1 MRISRLI
8 IVPSLVLGAL
18 AQYGGGSPSSSTT
31 STQSPTS
38 TSSTP
43 GVQTVTLGD
52 DNKLA
57 FSPDSI
63 KADVGSTI
71 EFQFYPPI
79 HSVTQSSFN
88 SPCAPLANGAGF
100 WSGAITTTGDGTN
113 ANVFTLVINDTN
125 PIWFYCATI
134 GHCESGMVG
143 VINPP

>member
-1 MRISRLI
+1 MYISQQLTLPFLI
-8 IVPSLVLGAL
+8 TW
-18 AQYGGGSPSSSTT
+18 AQAQNAGGSPSSSTT
-31 STQSPTS
+31 TA
-38 TSSTP
+38 TSSSTA
-43 GVQTVTLGD
+43 GVQTITLGD

-63 KADVGSTI
+63 SADVGSTV

-88 SPCAPLANGAGF
+88 SPCAPLADGTGF
-100 WSGAITTTGDGTN
+100 WSGAITTTGHGTN
-113 ANVFTLVINDTN
+113 ANVFTLTINDTN

-134 GHCESGMVG
+134 GHCESGMAG